1 VTTQDRGTETV
12 RRELTFRL
20 LGDQPHVGARDPL
33 GFDQMAEDL
42 AQLVFG
48 SARSTPFTLGIE
60 ASWGAGKSSL
70 MRRLEERV
78 RAHPDVSTVWFN
90 AWTAQEGEVLEGL
103 IKTVLDEMDPNV
115 LRRAL
120 RNKRVGKG
128 LRIAGRAAAG
138 LLRMDKVVDEIWEKV
153 SVDPRARNEMRQLM
167 EEAMEDWIGK
177 RPEAGPGR
185 MLVVFVDDLDRC
197 SPENV
202 FQVFEAMKLYLDA
215 SGFVFI
221 VGYDRNIISDAIL
234 HEKKYGEATKSQDY
248 IEKIVQIV
256 HRIGPPSENQAKALL
271 NAYTEAS
278 LTTKYFEDSARPVV
292 IERNARNP
300 RRIKRFINGFILEYG
315 LDPEW
320 ERFGPVTLIHVLILY
335 MYFPDFARLMNDR
348 SHHDPVGEFLEYR
361 AVRDMLRLLP
371 RTAEEAPQDPRD
383 PELVKKV
390 FGDHGLAV
398 HLPMTS
404 GALDGLEA
412 ELPEMYPAL
421 AQNDGFV
428 EVLRSLGDA
437 ESRRELIE
445 KVQRRRPAPI
455 VTGPGPA
462 SEAEPSPSRGEP
474 LPIRI
479 LWLNDDPESDL
490 ELVASIEGRGATVA
504 RARDLE
510 EARAQLQRTSFD
522 VVVSDVTRDGNPNAG
537 FEDLPLLRSET
548 EYAGPIIFYTL
559 RITPSRRKQADD
571 LDTLMTADPV
581 ELQGMLEAV
590 VRAGLTAGS
599 KRFERSPVDKV
610 SA

>member
-1 VTTQDRGTETV
+1 VTNQNRGTGTV

-20 LGDQPHVGARDPL
+20 LGDQPHVAAGDPL

-42 AQLVFG
+42 AQLVFA

-78 RAHPDVSTVWFN
+78 GADPDVSTVWFN
-90 AWTAQEGEVLEGL
+90 AWTAQEGEVLQGL
-103 IKTVLDEMDPNV
+103 IKSVLDAMDPNV

-128 LRIAGRAAAG
+128 LRIAGRAVAG
-138 LLRMDKVVDEIWEKV
+138 ALRMDKVVDEIWDKV
-153 SVDPRARNEMRQLM
+153 SVDPRARNEMRELM
-167 EEAMEDWIGK
+167 EQAMQDWIGK
-177 RPEAGPGR
+177 RPDVGPGR

-215 SGFVFI
+215 AGFVFV

-256 HRIGPPSENQAKALL
+256 HRIGPPDEDQAKALL
-271 NAYTEAS
+271 NAYTHAS

-348 SHHDPVGEFLEYR
+348 SHHDPIGEFLEYR
-361 AVRDMLRLLP
+361 QVRDTLRLLP
-371 RTAEEAPQDPRD
+371 RTAEEPTQEPDD
-383 PELVKKV
+383 LELVRKV

-421 AQNDGFV
+421 AQNDEFV
-428 EVLRSLGDA
+428 EVLRSLGD
-437 ESRRELIE
+437 EQSRRELIE
-445 KVQRRRPAPI
+445 KVQRRRPSPLA
-455 VTGPGPA
+455 TGPAPT
-462 SEAEPSPSRGEP
+462 SEAEPSTSRGGP

-479 LWLNDDPESDL
+479 LWLNDDPESD
-490 ELVASIEGRGATVA
+490 IEMLDAIERRGATIT
-504 RARDLE
+504 RARNVE
-510 EARAQLQRTSFD
+510 EATAQLQRAPVD
-522 VVVSDVTRDGNPNAG
+522 VLVSDVTREDNPNAG
-537 FEDLPLLRSET
+537 FEDLPLLRSES
-548 EYAGPIIFYTL
+548 EYAGPVIFYTL
-559 RITPSRRKQADD
+559 RITPARRKQADD
-571 LDTLMTADPV
+571 LGALMTGDPN
-581 ELQGMLEAV
+581 EFQGMLEGMV
-590 VRAGLTAGS
+590 DVTQSAGTKSFA
-599 KRFERSPVDKV
+599 RPPVDQV